1 MFCALTTS
9 PTGAQPLPTCIITP
23 FVNVTGS
30 SAVTATL
37 TISSTGSTTSALAV
51 PKANGMR
58 WLGVNGVVTLA
69 GLLLLGFPARGRRRR
84 ILLGLVLM
92 FAVAGGFSACGGSG
106 GGSGGGGTN
115 SGTPAGNYT
124 FTVTCTA
131 QGVSESGTVVVIIQ

>member
-1 MFCALTTS
+1 
-9 PTGAQPLPTCIITP
+9 
-23 FVNVTGS
+23 
-30 SAVTATL
+30 
-37 TISSTGSTTSALAV
+37 
-51 PKANGMR
+51 MR

-106 GGSGGGGTN
+106 SGGGGTN

-124 FTVTCTA
+124 FTVTGTA